1 MMCHHQEKARAMIVV
16 KLDLSDLY
24 HRVNRK
30 FGRKL
35 NFEAVLKRLLEP
47 GAEFSVSAY
56 GIQRDNEASGFISC
70 LQRLGI
76 ITHFKRPEIIR
87 CGDRE
92 IKRANWDL
100 GIGMDVMVDIEA
112 EDKLTGVILGT
123 GNNSMAPL
131 ARYLGNRSIRCLVF
145 GCGVGRDLRSAAAGV
160 IDITEDLLET

>member
-1 MMCHHQEKARAMIVV
+1 MIVV

-35 NFEAVLKRLLEP
+35 NFEAVLMRFADEGQISAFDGPK
-47 GAEFSVSAY
+47 VTAY

-76 ITHFKRPEIIR
+76 ETRFKRPEIIK

-92 IKRANWDL
+92 I
-100 GIGMDVMVDIEA
+100 
-112 EDKLTGVILGT
+112 
-123 GNNSMAPL
+123 
-131 ARYLGNRSIRCLVF
+131 
-145 GCGVGRDLRSAAAGV
+145 
-160 IDITEDLLET
+160 